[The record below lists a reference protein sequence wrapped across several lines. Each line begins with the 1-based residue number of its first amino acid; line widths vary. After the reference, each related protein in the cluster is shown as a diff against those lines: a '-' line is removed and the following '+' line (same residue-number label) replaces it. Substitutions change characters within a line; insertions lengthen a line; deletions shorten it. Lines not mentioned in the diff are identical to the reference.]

1 MVAKNKLIVCII
13 SICILVLASG
23 GNQLDIAI
31 TELKIGDYIQF
42 GQYTGQ
48 PILWRVI
55 ADSANS
61 DAKAGD
67 NISGDPMLF
76 SDKVL
81 CLKAFDAAGDH
92 EDSAGRNEKG
102 SNYWGTSD
110 LRSWLISFSPSGG
123 VVWLDGSPPE
133 AEKVDSNEYANEKGF
148 LADGNFTEYERSL
161 VKPVEQKALLYAD
174 DYQMAEGGTT
184 PYKYNDEIAE
194 IINNYEDAYYVNVM
208 DTVFILDPK
217 QIHTVYELFGQ
228 YYNNHYENAWLRAPD
243 TNIYTDSSPAN
254 VLYIQGSNGVT
265 MYRKANFGEIGVR
278 PALVLDCRL
287 TKIKSGNGTGE
298 NPYDIKE

>member
-1 MVAKNKLIVCII
+1 MVAKNKLFVCII
-13 SICILVLASG
+13 SICILVFACG
-23 GNQLDIAI
+23 GNPLDISI
-31 TELKIGDYIQF
+31 TELRIGDYIQF

-55 ADSANS
+55 ADSANP

-67 NISGDPMLF
+67 KISGDPMLF
-76 SDKVL
+76 SDTVL
-81 CLKAFDAAGDH
+81 CLKAFDAAGGH
-92 EDSAGRNEKG
+92 EESVERNEKG

-110 LRSWLISFSPSGG
+110 LRAWLISSSPSGW
-123 VVWLDGSPPE
+123 VEWLDGSPPE
-133 AEKVDSNEYANEKGF
+133 TGKVDSNEYANEKGF

-161 VKPVEQKALLYAD
+161 IKPVEQKALLYAD
-174 DYQMAEGGTT
+174 DYQMAEGGNT

-217 QIHTVYELFGQ
+217 QIHAVYELFGQ
-228 YYNNHYENAWLRAPD
+228 YYNNQYDNTWLRAPD

-254 VLYIQGSNGVT
+254 VLYVQGYDGEI
-265 MYRKANFGEIGVR
+265 MYKKANFGEIGVR
-278 PALVLDCRL
+278 PALVLDSRL
-287 TKIKSGNGTGE
+287 TKIKSGNGTGKY
-298 NPYDIKE
+298 PYDIQE